1 MAEAAAA
8 SQAALQERVSAL
20 AARVNVH
27 HEQLGHQLGH
37 MERLSAS
44 VEGVKAS
51 QHEAL
56 QQVMKGLGAANRSLA
71 AHRTVLDGLPQQLQQ
86 VTAGARA
93 AAEAVAKEQCSEVLR
108 RSQEQTGEV
117 MAAVRQLQA
126 RLVSALRCTL
136 CCCVFP
142 HSCPH
147 CVSTGHQEESS
158 NADSSATTAATP
170 PPQLSRGDVE
180 AIVARHDASTSIALR
195 GFEDSVARFVCVGGV
210 WRELAWLT

>member
-8 SQAALQERVSAL
+8 SQEALQERVSAL

-56 QQVMKGLGAANRSLA
+56 QQVMAGLGAANRSLS

-117 MAAVRQLQA
+117 MAAVSQLQA
-126 RLVSALRCTL
+126 RLVSDLRCTL

-142 HSCPH
+142 LTPSL
-147 CVSTGHQEESS
+147 CVHWPS
-158 NADSSATTAATP
+158 
-170 PPQLSRGDVE
+170 
-180 AIVARHDASTSIALR
+180 
-195 GFEDSVARFVCVGGV
+195 GGV
-210 WRELAWLT
+210 F